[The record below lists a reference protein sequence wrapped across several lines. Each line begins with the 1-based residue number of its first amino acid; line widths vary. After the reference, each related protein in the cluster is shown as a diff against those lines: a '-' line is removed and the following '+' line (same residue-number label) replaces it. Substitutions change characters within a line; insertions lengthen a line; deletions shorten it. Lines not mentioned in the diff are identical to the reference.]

1 MVEDMVLGKIIA
13 AGVAAAVTVPLM
25 IVAVGIGIW
34 GHRRKEA
41 WRSVCRERER
51 ELEES
56 LTGHV
61 KPAPSGTALGFV
73 GRGPPS
79 PNREAY
85 LGPQEAA

>member
-1 MVEDMVLGKIIA
+1 MTVCTPSQTGEGMVEDMVLGKIIA

-56 LTGHV
+56 FDRTRQ
-61 KPAPSGTALGFV
+61 ARALRNGFRV
-73 GRGPPS
+73 RRARASLP
-79 PNREAY
+79 
-85 LGPQEAA
+85 